1 MSDTITRAN
10 KTNLDKLL
18 TKEQAIQELGI
29 SPEAFAKADSVSL
42 LCYRLIGCTRYYTP
56 REVARFK
63 KEVNLTLK
71 GSYV

>member
-1 MSDTITRAN
+1 MINNIVGISN
-10 KTNLDKLL
+10 TNLDNLL

-42 LCYRLIGCTRYYTP
+42 LCYRLIGYTRYYTA

-71 GSYV
+71 GSHV